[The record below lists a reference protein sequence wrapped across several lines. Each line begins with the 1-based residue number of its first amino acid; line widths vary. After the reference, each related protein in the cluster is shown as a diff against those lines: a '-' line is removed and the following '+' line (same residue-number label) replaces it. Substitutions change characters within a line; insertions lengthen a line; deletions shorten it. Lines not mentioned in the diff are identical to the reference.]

1 MNNFINVRTQAHNHI
16 KIYTSF
22 KHNLRHTQSS
32 KSQSNDNPNYIVYD
46 NKFIKLD
53 NQNKKI
59 YFDKISKE
67 YQKDRL
73 EHNEKFKAHYKR
85 NLRPTQGSWM
95 EGVFTFSDQIKVDL
109 ENKNFTTLE
118 LTRIAFNA
126 ANEISKIYGGELK
139 SLILHMDETTPHFHY
154 HIKNF
159 DEKGMS
165 LFNQNKNKNFLS
177 NLQDIGFKYF
187 GKLGMNRGIKKEIS
201 GINYKKASKYLEE
214 TISKQKQ
221 DINDLKELYDK
232 HFNECVDKINLKNKE
247 LIELDIKLNELQT
260 QKENIR
266 SQLLELKNE
275 RIEITKDIDLTKEEK
290 KQLYENISK
299 GQEELRKLQKDIQE
313 EQNTIKGRMKA
324 IESDTKL
331 IIDNSSSFLGF
342 DKDKLETN
350 IKRELIKYSNLKT
363 INTIEK
369 ELKQEVKILKEEILK
384 KETRINELIVEKNKL
399 NDINSVLTNNNT
411 QIKQKL
417 SLDIQN
423 LEKEQKLFL
432 GTLKRQNQKLRD
444 RTKYLKKILK
454 DQNVKITRDQ
464 IRLTLNKPKP
474 KPKKIEQ
481 ELNNLSRI

>member
-46 NKFIKLD
+46 KKVIKLD

-109 ENKNFTTLE
+109 ENKKFTTLE
-118 LTRIAFNA
+118 LTQIAFNA
-126 ANEISKIYGGELK
+126 ANEISKIYGSELK

-187 GKLGMNRGIKKEIS
+187 GKLGMNRGIKKEIT
-201 GINYKKASKYLEE
+201 GKRYE
-214 TISKQKQ
+214 TIEKYHIRKEMELKGIYNNTKQ
-221 DINDLKELYDK
+221 DIEKSLKELYTEVNFK
-232 HFNECVDKINLKNKE
+232 
-247 LIELDIKLNELQT
+247 
-260 QKENIR
+260 
-266 SQLLELKNE
+266 KNE
-275 RIEITKDIDLTKEEK
+275 VKDLRSSYDRTSKEYKNLTIVFKQLQDEEK
-290 KQLYENISK
+290 T
-299 GQEELRKLQKDIQE
+299 LREKV
-313 EQNTIKGRMKA
+313 
-324 IESDTKL
+324 
-331 IIDNSSSFLGF
+331 
-342 DKDKLETN
+342 
-350 IKRELIKYSNLKT
+350 
-363 INTIEK
+363 K
-369 ELKQEVKILKEEILK
+369 ELKEIDNLDNYLNSLKNDIKNILGKNTKQVNSILGVSRIEVENIKKMYSELVSKISEPLNSKVKEIETLKEENSKLKQEIVK

-399 NDINSVLTNNNT
+399 NDTNSVLTNNNT

-423 LEKEQKLFL
+423 LEKEQKSFL

-454 DQNVKITRDQ
+454 DQNIKITRDQ

-474 KPKKIEQ
+474 KKIEQ

>member
-1 MNNFINVRTQAHNHI
+1 MNNYINVRTQAHNHI

-46 NKFIKLD
+46 KKVIKLD

-109 ENKNFTTLE
+109 ENKKFTTLE
-118 LTRIAFNA
+118 LTQIAFNA

-159 DEKGMS
+159 NDKGMS

-187 GKLGMNRGIKKEIS
+187 GKLGMNRGIKKEIT
-201 GINYKKASKYLEE
+201 GKRYE
-214 TISKQKQ
+214 TIEKYHIRKEMELKGIYNNTKQ
-221 DINDLKELYDK
+221 DIEKSLKELYTEVNLQKNEVKDLR
-232 HFNECVDKINLKNKE
+232 FNYDRTTQEYKDLTIVFKQLQVEEKTLREKVRELKEIDNLDNYLNLLRKDIKKILEKNTKQVNSFIGASKIEVENITQMYKE
-247 LIELDIKLNELQT
+247 LVSKISEPLNSKVKEIETL
-260 QKENIR
+260 
-266 SQLLELKNE
+266 
-275 RIEITKDIDLTKEEK
+275 KEE
-290 KQLYENISK
+290 NSK
-299 GQEELRKLQKDIQE
+299 
-313 EQNTIKGRMKA
+313 
-324 IESDTKL
+324 
-331 IIDNSSSFLGF
+331 
-342 DKDKLETN
+342 
-350 IKRELIKYSNLKT
+350 
-363 INTIEK
+363 
-369 ELKQEVKILKEEILK
+369 LKQEIAK
-384 KETRINELIVEKNKL
+384 KETRINELIIEKNKL
-399 NDINSVLTNNNT
+399 NDTNSVLTNNNT

-423 LEKEQKLFL
+423 LEKEQKSFL
-432 GTLKRQNQKLRD
+432 CTLKRQNQKLRD
-444 RTKYLKKILK
+444 RTKYLKRILK
-454 DQNVKITRDQ
+454 DQNIKITRDQ

-481 ELNNLSRI
+481 ELNNLSRT